1 MDYLWFRWTLGWN
14 HQLKKT
20 CFLVGWLMTVS
31 GDVCTCCIFSLNW
44 PIRVR
49 ESRFVAENQWSDW
62 PPRILKIPLPNQVI
76 KVKYSNIRLQIF
88 ELILSNPNQTFW
100 IFVKPESRFW
110 EANIRISLHW
120 YWGRRCISWVQSWSK
135 LRGLAGW
142 VQNFRWTQKRPS
154 YRFDH
159 DKMKVTCVSTSS
171 DSDGF
176 PMLIYWI
183 LIKFSC
189 LFRANVS

>member
-20 CFLVGWLMTVS
+20 CLFVGWLMTVS

-110 EANIRISLHW
+110 EANIRFSLHW
-120 YWGRRCISWVQSWSK
+120 FNLGMSFKRLEAENNSGGWGLIVFRFDGWLQSWK
-135 LRGLAGW
+135 LM
-142 VQNFRWTQKRPS
+142 N
-154 YRFDH
+154 
-159 DKMKVTCVSTSS
+159 
-171 DSDGF
+171 
-176 PMLIYWI
+176 
-183 LIKFSC
+183 
-189 LFRANVS
+189 

>member
-20 CFLVGWLMTVS
+20 CLLVGWLMTVS

-62 PPRILKIPLPNQVI
+62 SPRILKIPLPNQVI

-88 ELILSNPNQTFW
+88 KLILSNPNQTFW

-110 EANIRISLHW
+110 GANIRFSLHCRNKEII
-120 YWGRRCISWVQSWSK
+120 Y
-135 LRGLAGW
+135 
-142 VQNFRWTQKRPS
+142 RPTS
-154 YRFDH
+154 DLTGETLVSSVHFPSQVFSTRPAFFSHNLVRFAH
-159 DKMKVTCVSTSS
+159 
-171 DSDGF
+171 
-176 PMLIYWI
+176 
-183 LIKFSC
+183 
-189 LFRANVS
+189 

>member
-20 CFLVGWLMTVS
+20 CLLVGWLMTVS

-110 EANIRISLHW
+110 EANIRFSLHW
-120 YWGRRCISWVQSWSK
+120 LIPHCTHTFLFNV
-135 LRGLAGW
+135 LEHRGYVCVCVLYYCLSGAGDMTSFYRLSHYSTLSYKPHFRYLATFAAFFCFENW
-142 VQNFRWTQKRPS
+142 
-154 YRFDH
+154 
-159 DKMKVTCVSTSS
+159 
-171 DSDGF
+171 
-176 PMLIYWI
+176 
-183 LIKFSC
+183 
-189 LFRANVS
+189 

>member
-20 CFLVGWLMTVS
+20 CLLVGWLMTVS

-62 PPRILKIPLPNQVI
+62 SPRILKIPLPNQVI

-110 EANIRISLHW
+110 EANIRFSLHW
-120 YWGRRCISWVQSWSK
+120 KFISKADEQDIW
-135 LRGLAGW
+135 
-142 VQNFRWTQKRPS
+142 
-154 YRFDH
+154 
-159 DKMKVTCVSTSS
+159 KVNKYLNSTPINI
-171 DSDGF
+171 F
-176 PMLIYWI
+176 I
-183 LIKFSC
+183 LI
-189 LFRANVS
+189 LEDEVTINE

>member
-20 CFLVGWLMTVS
+20 CLLVGWLMTVS

-62 PPRILKIPLPNQVI
+62 SPRILKIPLPNQVI

-100 IFVKPESRFW
+100 IFVKPKSRFW
-110 EANIRISLHW
+110 EANIRFSLHCRQGSFVNAVFRLLKAW
-120 YWGRRCISWVQSWSK
+120 IIASVNNTGRE
-135 LRGLAGW
+135 
-142 VQNFRWTQKRPS
+142 
-154 YRFDH
+154 FDAFWRASVNG
-159 DKMKVTCVSTSS
+159 KE
-171 DSDGF
+171 
-176 PMLIYWI
+176 I
-183 LIKFSC
+183 L
-189 LFRANVS
+189 L